1 MNKQDYEKLRQNL
14 IKHHI
19 DCEGNAFT
27 SHPMFMVQKKSIIWG
42 LDSEYNYDVE
52 EVYDS
57 DNMVS
62 YSNLLDYFQD
72 QDEDFDEDYLP
83 KLLDILNIDISD
95 PEDYEE
101 YGSYEHCSS
110 VWEKYVDTI
119 GLVSEEEVIES
130 LSREGLELTK
140 CYGKVMWEDV
150 TMFFDRDAAEAFC
163 DTFGYRH
170 GEMRVYV
177 KSGWEND
184 QFRDIIAA
192 MIEGKLVWKES

>member
-1 MNKQDYEKLRQNL
+1 
-14 IKHHI
+14 
-19 DCEGNAFT
+19 
-27 SHPMFMVQKKSIIWG
+27 MVQKKSIVWG
-42 LDSEYNYDVE
+42 LDPRYSYDVE
-52 EVYDS
+52 EVYDQ
-57 DNMVS
+57 DDLIF
-62 YSNLLDYFQD
+62 YEDLLEYFRD
-72 QDEDFDEDYLP
+72 QDDDFDEEYLS
-83 KLLDILNIDISD
+83 KLLDILDIDISD

-119 GLVSEEEVIES
+119 GLASEEEVIES
-130 LSREGLELTK
+130 LSREGLGLTK
-140 CYGKVMWEDV
+140 CYGKVVWEDV
-150 TMFFDRDAAEAFC
+150 TMFFDRDSAEAFY

-192 MIEGKLVWKES
+192 MIEGKLVWEKG

>member
-19 DCEGNAFT
+19 DCEGNACT
-27 SHPMFMVQKKSIIWG
+27 SHPMFMVQKKSIVWG
-42 LDSEYNYDVE
+42 LDPRYSYDVE

-72 QDEDFDEDYLP
+72 QDEDFDEEYLP
-83 KLLDILNIDISD
+83 KLLDILNIDLSD
-95 PEDYEE
+95 HEDYEE

-110 VWEKYVDTI
+110 VWEKYVDTV
-119 GLVSEEEVIES
+119 GLVSEEEVIER
-130 LSREGLELTK
+130 LSQYDLDLIR
-140 CYGKVMWEDV
+140 CYGKVVWEDV

-163 DTFGYRH
+163 DTFDYRH
-170 GEMRVYV
+170 GKMRVDV
-177 KSGWEND
+177 KSGWDND

-192 MIEGKLVWKES
+192 MIEGKLVWEGE